1 MRFWPALDIQSADDI
16 LLATLDDFHPT
27 ALEELERGL
36 RAYFATAQWRD
47 AARAA
52 LEAQGIAATAADVPD
67 ENWAARSQQDLRPV
81 TVGRITI
88 VADPAFPIPA
98 PRSLIPATPHS
109 PRPAPF
115 TMVIRP
121 SMGFGTGHHATTRLC
136 LAALQELSLEG
147 AAVLDVGTGSGI
159 LAIAA
164 ALLGAVNVS
173 AIDHDADAV
182 QSAGDNLV
190 LNPGADRVTFSVAD
204 LADTRLPESDVV
216 TANLTGAMLTRSAAP
231 LLAGVRSGGTLIAS
245 GILAPEEDGVRR
257 AFSAASLVDRRQE
270 DEWVC
275 LILKKP

>member
-47 AARAA
+47 AARDA

-98 PRSLIPATPHS
+98 PRSLIPDPLTI
-109 PRPAPF
+109 
-115 TMVIRP
+115 VIRP